1 LSQKHLILHDL
12 HVIISSKMK
21 IKIIIE
27 DHLSSK
33 ISFDYINNYTGLPWH
48 SYSELATQ

>member
-1 LSQKHLILHDL
+1 
-12 HVIISSKMK
+12 MK
-21 IKIIIE
+21 IE
-27 DHLSSK
+27 DHLNLSSK